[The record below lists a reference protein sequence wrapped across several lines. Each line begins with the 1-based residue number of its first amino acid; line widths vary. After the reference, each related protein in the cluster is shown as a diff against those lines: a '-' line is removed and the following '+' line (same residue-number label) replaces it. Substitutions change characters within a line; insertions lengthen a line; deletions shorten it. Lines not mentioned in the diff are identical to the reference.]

1 MLGMHYDLG
10 PENPVD
16 SLLPLRLTAQ
26 HLPARNLLTIAVL
39 NASMCL
45 STWANG
51 GGRASR
57 DTGSAMARLATGN
70 SHSDS
75 KPNTPLPTMPG
86 PVC

>member
-51 GGRASR
+51 E
-57 DTGSAMARLATGN
+57 DEL
-70 SHSDS
+70 
-75 KPNTPLPTMPG
+75 LEI
-86 PVC
+86 PVAPWPDWQPVTIIPIADQTLR